1 MELVTCETVIEL
13 YAHCWIRSGPS
24 GAHRPEAVEKYDFC
38 YHRMTAGVQAACVQA
53 CPTKAMIFGDLNQ
66 PGSEVARLVST
77 GDAQPLRG
85 DLKLDFFVFYI
96 KKNPASPEDAP

>member
-1 MELVTCETVIEL
+1 
-13 YAHCWIRSGPS
+13 
-24 GAHRPEAVEKYDFC
+24 
-38 YHRMTAGVQAACVQA
+38 
-53 CPTKAMIFGDLNQ
+53 MIFGDLNQ

-85 DLKLDFFVFYI
+85 DLKLDFSVFYI